1 MKTEDCMHMAPRDT
15 IRGPLRC
22 GRRDSTPRGTEECA
36 RAVVGIAVPPAV
48 GFRKSSDLNAKE
60 QLMRTRTSVTAG
72 ALALAFGLAGNAQ
85 AGTLEDVQARG
96 TLNCVVS
103 TGIAGFAYP
112 DDAGEWHGFDIDFC
126 RATAAAVLGDPNA
139 IKAVTSTG
147 KTRFT
152 KLNAGEGDVL
162 WRNTTVTFSRD
173 VGVKLRFHGINYYD
187 GQGFMTRKDLGV
199 SSASELDGAS
209 VCIQTGTTTE
219 LNLADYFHAN
229 GMKYEAVTIETNDE
243 ARQNYLAGRCDVYT
257 TDASGLAATRSTFTD
272 PENHMILPE
281 IISKEPLGPATRHGD
296 DQWSDIVTW
305 VLNATITAEE
315 KGVTMENVDDMK
327 ANSKDPEVLRLLGA
341 EGNQGAELGL
351 SADFAY
357 NIIKSVGNYGEI
369 FERNIGVNTPIGLA
383 RGLNALWTDGGLQYS
398 PPFR

>member
-1 MKTEDCMHMAPRDT
+1 
-15 IRGPLRC
+15 
-22 GRRDSTPRGTEECA
+22 
-36 RAVVGIAVPPAV
+36 
-48 GFRKSSDLNAKE
+48 
-60 QLMRTRTSVTAG
+60 MRTKTTVSVG
-72 ALALAFGLAGNAQ
+72 VFALALGIAGSAQ

-126 RATAAAVLGDPNA
+126 RATAAAVLGDPAA

-199 SSASELDGAS
+199 SGAKELGGAS

-272 PENHMILPE
+272 PENHVILPE

-315 KGVTMENVDDMK
+315 KGVTMANVDDMK

-357 NIIKSVGNYGEI
+357 NIIKAVGNYGEI

>member
-1 MKTEDCMHMAPRDT
+1 MK
-15 IRGPLRC
+15 IRT
-22 GRRDSTPRGTEECA
+22 SA
-36 RAVVGIAVPPAV
+36 AV
-48 GFRKSSDLNAKE
+48 GAL
-60 QLMRTRTSVTAG
+60 G
-72 ALALAFGLAGNAQ
+72 LALGVAGSAQ

-96 TLNCVVS
+96 VLNCVVS
-103 TGIAGFAYP
+103 TGVAGFAYP

-126 RATAAAVLGDPNA
+126 RATAAAVLGDPKA

-162 WRNTTVTFSRD
+162 WRNTTITFSRD
-173 VGVKLRFHGINYYD
+173 VGVKLRFHGVNYYD
-187 GQGFMTRKDLGV
+187 GQGFMVPKSLGV
-199 SSASELDGAS
+199 SSAKELDGAS

-219 LNLADYFHAN
+219 LNLADYFHSN

-257 TDASGLAATRSTFTD
+257 TDASGLASTRSTFSD
-272 PENHMILPE
+272 PENHMVLPE

-315 KGVTMENVDDMK
+315 KGVTSANVDDMK
-327 ANSKDPEVLRLLGA
+327 ANSKDPEVLRLLGV

>member
-1 MKTEDCMHMAPRDT
+1 MK
-15 IRGPLRC
+15 IRT
-22 GRRDSTPRGTEECA
+22 SA
-36 RAVVGIAVPPAV
+36 AV
-48 GFRKSSDLNAKE
+48 GVL
-60 QLMRTRTSVTAG
+60 G
-72 ALALAFGLAGNAQ
+72 LALGVAGSAQ

-96 TLNCVVS
+96 VLNCVVS
-103 TGIAGFAYP
+103 TGVAGFAYP

-126 RATAAAVLGDPNA
+126 RATAAAVLGDPKA

-162 WRNTTVTFSRD
+162 WRNTTITFSRD
-173 VGVKLRFHGINYYD
+173 VGVKLRFHGVNYYD
-187 GQGFMTRKDLGV
+187 GQGFMVPKSLGI
-199 SSASELDGAS
+199 SSAKELDGAS

-219 LNLADYFHAN
+219 LNLADYFHSN

-257 TDASGLAATRSTFTD
+257 TDASGLASTRSTFSD
-272 PENHMILPE
+272 PENHMVLPE

-315 KGVTMENVDDMK
+315 KGVTSANVDDMR
-327 ANSKDPEVLRLLGA
+327 ANSKDPEVLRLLGV

>member
-1 MKTEDCMHMAPRDT
+1 MKPISH
-15 IRGPLRC
+15 
-22 GRRDSTPRGTEECA
+22 
-36 RAVVGIAVPPAV
+36 VVLGVLVLAL
-48 GFRKSSDLNAKE
+48 GL
-60 QLMRTRTSVTAG
+60 VTA
-72 ALALAFGLAGNAQ
+72 AR

-96 TLNCVVS
+96 VLNCIVS

-112 DDAGEWHGFDIDFC
+112 DEAGEWHGFDIDFC
-126 RATAAAVLGDPNA
+126 RATAAAVLGDPSA

-162 WRNTTVTFSRD
+162 WRNTTITFSRD
-173 VGVKLRFHGINYYD
+173 VGVKLRFHGVNYYD
-187 GQGFMTRKDLGV
+187 GQGFMARKDLGV
-199 SSASELDGAS
+199 MSANELDGAS

-219 LNLADYFHAN
+219 LNLADYFHSN

-243 ARQNYLAGRCDVYT
+243 ARQNYIEGRCDVYT

-272 PENHMILPE
+272 PDNHMILPE

-305 VLNATITAEE
+305 VLNATVTAEE
-315 KGVTMENVDDMK
+315 KGVTSANVDEMK
-327 ANSKDPEVLRLLGA
+327 SSNDPEVLRLLGV
-341 EGNQGAELGL
+341 EGNQGEELGL
-351 SADFAY
+351 SADWAY
-357 NIIKSVGNYGEI
+357 NIIKSAGNYGEI
-369 FERNIGVNTPIGLA
+369 FERNIGVNTPIGLE

>member
-1 MKTEDCMHMAPRDT
+1 
-15 IRGPLRC
+15 
-22 GRRDSTPRGTEECA
+22 
-36 RAVVGIAVPPAV
+36 
-48 GFRKSSDLNAKE
+48 
-60 QLMRTRTSVTAG
+60 MRTTTSVSAG
-72 ALALAFGLAGNAQ
+72 ALALAFGLAGGAQ

-112 DDAGEWHGFDIDFC
+112 DDAGEWHGFDVDFC
-126 RATAAAVLGDPNA
+126 RATAAAVLGDPMA

-162 WRNTTVTFSRD
+162 WRNTTITFSRD
-173 VGVKLRFHGINYYD
+173 VGVKLRFHAVNYYD
-187 GQGFMTRKDLGV
+187 GQGFMVRKDLGV
-199 SSASELDGAS
+199 SSAKELDGAS
-209 VCIQTGTTTE
+209 ICIQTGTTTE
-219 LNLADYFHAN
+219 LNLADYFHSN

-243 ARQNYLAGRCDVYT
+243 ARQNYTAGRCDVYT

-305 VLNATITAEE
+305 VLNATVTAEE
-315 KGVTMENVDDMK
+315 KGVTMANVDDMK

-341 EGNQGAELGL
+341 EGNQGTELGL
-351 SADFAY
+351 SPDWAY
-357 NIIKSVGNYGEI
+357 NIIKAVGNYGEI
-369 FERNIGVNTPIGLA
+369 FERNIGMNTPIGLA